1 MYHLEYC
8 VQNKKLTI
16 ITAIL
21 ETRLFD
27 HNEEDVG
34 GNIVD
39 FLRHETND
47 EERGK
52 QLKTYIKIK

>member
-1 MYHLEYC
+1 MHHLEYC

-16 ITAIL
+16 ITEIL

-27 HNEEDVG
+27 HNEEVR
-34 GNIVD
+34 VD

-47 EERGK
+47 EQRGK